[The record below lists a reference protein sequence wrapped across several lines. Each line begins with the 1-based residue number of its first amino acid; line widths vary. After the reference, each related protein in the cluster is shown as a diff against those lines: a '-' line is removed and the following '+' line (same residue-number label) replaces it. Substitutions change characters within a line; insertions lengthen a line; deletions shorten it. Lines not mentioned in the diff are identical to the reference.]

1 MKMLSLNRK
10 LLWIVLGFTVVS
22 QLIYLYVNVSSYQN
36 KYTQVVRNNLSA
48 VGTSLQE
55 NLNDILEKGISIK
68 KFYGLNTFL
77 KRILSDAPD
86 LAFIAIHDSAGQ
98 WLYYCDRKK
107 FLQDQALTEEKEAT
121 LLAGSTPD
129 ARLSF
134 NLQKSEGAI
143 LGGMVLGVDQ
153 DLIAKRVKGIALDT
167 GTIILVSIL
176 ATIDFLFFIVAYT
189 IALPLRKVANEIQLA
204 QKQKLINLSISR
216 TGIDFLDHILHQF
229 DQYRNSFKE
238 EWIKL
243 AAISRSLISTPEQQY
258 PGGPL
263 ARESLANLKA
273 IIGRFH
279 LGGESWTKTL
289 PVESPVLIRP
299 TIFLFVFSEALSI
312 SFLPLFAKEVYR
324 PLWNLSEEIVLGLP
338 ISAFMLFTAISL
350 PLGGVWSDI
359 VGRKKAFLTGAII
372 SATGL
377 FFSGTANDIL
387 LLIMYRSIVG
397 FGFGIVFM
405 TVQGYILD
413 VTSTANRA
421 EGMAIFLSAFYGGI
435 LCGSAIGGMVADRV
449 GFRSLFFMGAATAV
463 VSIFFLYIFIDEKT
477 VPGHHEGGK
486 QEAGNWFKNVKDAL
500 PSPRMAIRLFTD
512 RNFAALTIFQSIP
525 NKICLIGLVYYL
537 APLFLKDLGNTQSD
551 TGRYIMS
558 YSLVMIIFSQSV
570 SKWSDRFFTTKAFIF
585 WGGIFSGLALMPFL
599 FWTNTLMVALSIILL
614 GLAHTLSVAN
624 QAKLA
629 SQLKAVNRVGLGPGL
644 GIYRQVERVGNVLA
658 PIILGALA
666 SFMGYAKSIAFIGIY
681 TAVSSFLFLLIYKE
695 EGAEESSLHE
705 TG

>member
-1 MKMLSLNRK
+1 MKRLSLNRK

-22 QLIYLYVNVSSYQN
+22 QLIYLYVNVSSYQK
-36 KYTQVVRNNLSA
+36 KYTQVVRSNLHT
-48 VGTSLQE
+48 VGASLQE
-55 NLNDILEKGISIK
+55 NLNDILEKGLSIK
-68 KFYGLNTFL
+68 KLYGLNTLL

-86 LAFIAIHDSAGQ
+86 LAFIAIHDSSGQ
-98 WLYYCDRKK
+98 WLYYCDRHK
-107 FLQDQALTEEKEAT
+107 FLQYQALTEEKEAT
-121 LLAGSTPD
+121 LIASSTSD
-129 ARLSF
+129 VRLSF
-134 NLQKSEGAI
+134 NLQKSKEAI
-143 LGGMVLGVDQ
+143 LGGLVLGIDQ

-189 IALPLRKVANEIQLA
+189 IALPLRKVASEIQLA
-204 QKQKLINLSISR
+204 QKKNLINLSISR
-216 TGIDFLDHILHQF
+216 TGIDFLDHMLHRF
-229 DQYRNSFKE
+229 DQYRTSFKE

-243 AAISRSLISTPEQQY
+243 AAISRSLIRTPGQY
-258 PGGPL
+258 PGGHI
-263 ARESLANLKA
+263 ARESLANLKT
-273 IIGRFH
+273 IIDRFH
-279 LGGESWTKTL
+279 LGGETWIKTL
-289 PVESPVLIRP
+289 SVESPVLIRP

-338 ISAFMLFTAISL
+338 ISAFMLFMAISL
-350 PLGGVWSDI
+350 PLGGALSDI
-359 VGRKKAFLTGAII
+359 IGRKKAFLTGAII

-377 FFSGTANDIL
+377 FFSGTADDIL
-387 LLIMYRSIVG
+387 FLIIYRSIVG

-405 TVQGYILD
+405 TVQGYIVD

-421 EGMAIFLSAFYGGI
+421 EGMAIFLSAFYGGT
-435 LCGSAIGGMVADRV
+435 LCGSAIGGMIADRV
-449 GFRSLFFMGAATAV
+449 GFRSLFFMGAAMAV
-463 VSIFFLYIFIDEKT
+463 VPIFFLYIFIDEKT
-477 VPGHHEGGK
+477 VPRDHEGGK
-486 QEAGNWFKNVKDAL
+486 QEAGNWFKNVMDAL
-500 PSPRMAIRLFTD
+500 PSPRMAVRLFTD

-537 APLFLKDLGNTQSD
+537 APLVLKDLGNTQSD

-558 YSLVMIIFSQSV
+558 YSLVMIILSQGV
-570 SKWSDRFFTTKAFIF
+570 SKWSDRFFTTKTFVF
-585 WGGIFSGLALMPFL
+585 WGGIFSGLALVPFL
-599 FWTNTLMVALSIILL
+599 FWSNTLMVALSIILL

-666 SFMGYAKSIAFIGIY
+666 SFMGYAKSLALIGIY
-681 TAVSSFLFLLIYKE
+681 TAFSSLLFLLIYKE
-695 EGAEESSLHE
+695 EGAEERSLHE